1 MIESIN
7 IALIGTMFLSLIALL
22 EPLTTLSFYA
32 KLHPNASPKEY
43 RKDGKRLGLVLLVAM
58 LGTFVIGQYLLAF
71 FGLKTEYFRIA

>member
-1 MIESIN
+1 MFESIN

-58 LGTFVIGQYLLAF
+58 L
-71 FGLKTEYFRIA
+71 